1 MALFHIPL
9 FLNRKIYFY
18 KLMGCGKNG
27 TFDIHPDFNQ
37 WAIMVFFNQE
47 ETSKAVE
54 ISEPGKIL
62 GKFIPFW
69 WQLFTTKINWFL
81 LEAYAGHGSW
91 DGKTFIDNRKETV
104 EPVGR
109 IGVLTRASIR
119 LSRLK
124 EFWKA
129 VPKVAQNMDKN
140 KGFVYS
146 VGIGEIPFIKQA
158 TFSIWESAEEMKAFA
173 YKKRDHQKVI
183 QKTRKEQWYTEE
195 MFLRFRILRQNN
207 L

>member
-1 MALFHIPL
+1 
-9 FLNRKIYFY
+9 
-18 KLMGCGKNG
+18 MGCGKNG

-37 WAIMVFFNQE
+37 WAIMVFFDQK
-47 ETSKAVE
+47 ETSSAE
-54 ISEPGKIL
+54 ELIEPGKIF

-69 WQLFTTKINWFL
+69 WKLFTTSINWFL

-91 DGKTFIDNRKETV
+91 DGKTFIENRKEIE
-104 EPVGR
+104 EPIGR

-119 LSRLK
+119 LSKLK
-124 EFWKA
+124 VFWKA
-129 VPKVAQNMDKN
+129 VPNVAQNMDQN

-173 YKKRDHQKVI
+173 YKKRDHQEVI
-183 QKTRKEQWYTEE
+183 QKTRKEKWYTEE
-195 MFLRFRILRQNN
+195 MFLRFKVLNQK
-207 L
+207 

>member
-1 MALFHIPL
+1 
-9 FLNRKIYFY
+9 
-18 KLMGCGKNG
+18 MGCGKNG

-47 ETSKAVE
+47 ETQKDE
-54 ISEPGKIL
+54 EFRGPEKIL

-69 WQLFTTKINWFL
+69 WRFFNTSINWFL

-91 DGKTFIDNRKETV
+91 DGKTFIDNRKEIE

-109 IGVLTRASIR
+109 IGVLTRATIR

-124 EFWKA
+124 NFWKA
-129 VPKVAQNMDKN
+129 VPTVAQNLHQH

-158 TFSIWESAEEMKAFA
+158 TFSIWESSEDMKAFA
-173 YKKRDHQKVI
+173 YKKRDHQEVI

-195 MFLRFRILRQNN
+195 MFLRFRVLSQKMHE
-207 L
+207 